1 MTAVV
6 GAPKTTTRPQTAV
19 PKPAEEKKKPATTV
33 PATKPEEKKVVP
45 PKTPNATGG
54 KRPLIPS
61 NDDIS
66 DDPIAQA
73 I

>member
-1 MTAVV
+1 VLQRKIVQRLLFRNLRRKRSHTA
-6 GAPKTTTRPQTAV
+6 PV
-19 PKPAEEKKKPATTV
+19 PV
-33 PATKPEEKKVVP
+33 PKPEEKKVVP

-66 DDPIAQA
+66 DDPIAQSL
-73 I
+73 